1 MMSIS
6 NKGNIRRAMTPNP
19 KQRINFKTL
28 KSQIKS
34 KKNKIKVKIFS
45 KYPNSNSHLNELIA
59 KMRYFKTLLYKT
71 SDLKSLLLL
80 DTYGL
85 RYSNELKKIVN
96 KVKNNIFPIPHH
108 YNFSMKN
115 EESTKKI
122 QRSII
127 KEKKIN
133 FSFNTNCTNKHT
145 KKEEN
150 KVDNEFDLTHDIKS
164 KNDKLLNKH
173 FLINVKKNKK
183 LLNLKAQIFLLEKNR
198 YILSKKNKN
207 IEFFRVNDT
216 KKNNVYNK
224 IKSKYRR
231 PKTAVTHL
239 KSNKSISKIKINFKE
254 DDSKTDIFFNE
265 PSENITAIKSSF
277 TPNISLY
284 KSSRI
289 KTPKMSIKQKYKQNI
304 FPKDISENQIKT
316 SIKSNF
322 NYSQNFNHSMLLKQK
337 KYFIDKLNNIE
348 TKSHFINQ
356 DFSYFSNESQ
366 DVGSKLFNK
375 SFKKNVNQ
383 NNNEIVNLKKIND
396 YFNFSKG
403 FENNI
408 ESLLKKNA
416 NKVKK
421 IMDPKCGKILD
432 KVIKEIWL
440 EENKLN
446 KNYFL
451 SFKEDKPENKNDI
464 MNKYKEMFK
473 GEGNDDIFDVFKN
486 KEDDFIN
493 EVRTNKID
501 VNDIEQQYIKTKI
514 IKKCDNLKAN

>member
-6 NKGNIRRAMTPNP
+6 YKSNIRRAITPNP
-19 KQRINFKTL
+19 KKRIKFETL
-28 KSQIKS
+28 KS
-34 KKNKIKVKIFS
+34 KKNKLKLKIFS
-45 KYPNSNSHLNELIA
+45 KYQNSNSHLNEIIA
-59 KMRYFKTLLYKT
+59 KMRYFKNLLHQT

-96 KVKNNIFPIPHH
+96 NVKSNIFPVPHH

-115 EESTKKI
+115 QEPTKKT
-122 QRSII
+122 QKSNK
-127 KEKKIN
+127 KEKKLN
-133 FSFNTNCTNKHT
+133 FSFNYSNKHM

-150 KVDNEFDLTHDIKS
+150 KLDNEFDLTHEIKS
-164 KNDKLLNKH
+164 KNDKSFKQYLLN
-173 FLINVKKNKK
+173 IKKNNK
-183 LLNLKAQIFLLEKNR
+183 LLNLKAQIFLLERNR
-198 YILSKKNKN
+198 YILNNKNKN
-207 IEFFRVNDT
+207 IEFVRVNDT
-216 KKNNVYNK
+216 KKNNIYNK
-224 IKSKYRR
+224 IKSKYKR
-231 PKTAVTHL
+231 PKTAVAHL
-239 KSNKSISKIKINFKE
+239 KSNNTSKIKFNFKE
-254 DDSKTDIFFNE
+254 DENTTDLYLND
-265 PSENITAIKSSF
+265 PSENITVKKSSF

-289 KTPKMSIKQKYKQNI
+289 KTPKMSIKQKFKQNI
-304 FPKDISENQIKT
+304 FPKDISENPIKT
-316 SIKSNF
+316 SIKSNY
-322 NYSQNFNHSMLLKQK
+322 NHSQNFNHSMLVKQK

-348 TKSHFINQ
+348 TKSHIINQ

-366 DVGSKLFNK
+366 DLSSKLFNK
-375 SFKKNVNQ
+375 SFKKNIKQ

-403 FENNI
+403 FENNL
-408 ESLLKKNA
+408 ENLLKKNA

-421 IMDPKCGKILD
+421 IMDPRCGKILD

-451 SFKEDKPENKNDI
+451 YFKEEKQENKNDI

-473 GEGNDDIFDVFKN
+473 GEGNDDIFNVFKN
-486 KEDDFIN
+486 KEEDFIN
-493 EVRTNKID
+493 DIRNKKNY

-514 IKKCDNLKAN
+514 IKKCNNLKAN